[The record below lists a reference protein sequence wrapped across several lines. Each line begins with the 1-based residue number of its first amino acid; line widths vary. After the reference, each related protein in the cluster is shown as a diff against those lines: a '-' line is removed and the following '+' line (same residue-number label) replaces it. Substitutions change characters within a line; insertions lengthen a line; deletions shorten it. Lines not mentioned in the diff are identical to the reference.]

1 MASLEINVNQ
11 VNSDFNGIKNAI
23 IATGVEVA
31 DGIATSEYAN
41 KVTEVYEAGKA
52 SGGGDSYYDAFW
64 DTFQWNGNRKIYDYA
79 FGGWGWRKDNFKPKY
94 DIVPTRAGNM
104 FANAKGEQP
113 TITEDEMILMK
124 EVEEERGIVFDF
136 SQATVLGATF
146 RISPFKELNVI
157 DLKSATTDLAYTF
170 SDTTS
175 RYAQLTYRIGLQRI
189 ERLICYDTNT
199 FQGNSFGGNYILS
212 YIGFEGVIASDINL
226 KDLPLIS
233 ESIQKLIGCLSDTAT
248 GKTVT
253 LNQVAVNN
261 AFETSSGL
269 ADGSTSQEWL
279 NLVATKPNWTISLST

>member
-1 MASLEINVNQ
+1 MSNAVMPL
-11 VNSDFNGIKNAI
+11 SDYKNTCDVIREKIGKTDKIKS
-23 IATGVEVA
+23 GELA
-31 DGIATSEYAN
+31 D

-64 DTFQWNGNRKIYDYA
+64 DTFQWNGNRKNYDYA
-79 FGGWGWRKDNFKPKY
+79 FGGLGWRKDNFKPKY
-94 DIVPTRAGNM
+94 DIVPTSAVHM
-104 FANAKGEQP
+104 FAYAKSDAT

-136 SQATVLGATF
+136 SQAASLGATF
-146 RISPFKELNVI
+146 RTSLFKELNVI
-157 DLKSATTDLAYTF
+157 DLKSATDLAYVF
-170 SDTTS
+170 SETTPKN
-175 RYAQLTYRIGLQRI
+175 AQLTHRIGLQRI

-199 FQGNSFGGNYILS
+199 FQGTSFSGNCILS

-226 KDLPLIS
+226 RFLPLIS

-269 ADGSTSQEWL
+269 VDGSTSQEWL